1 MRSCRAGTP
10 FLSGQKRGKEPPDTL
25 QIGFPDL
32 PKLPKGLC
40 PFGNPMCVS
49 RRQKKTVGKNTITR
63 FCVIVNT
70 FLCFLVI

>member
-10 FLSGQKRGKEPPDTL
+10 FLCGQKWGKEPPDTL

-40 PFGNPMCVS
+40 PFGNPCY
-49 RRQKKTVGKNTITR
+49 GKHIKNG
-63 FCVIVNT
+63 FP
-70 FLCFLVI
+70 